1 MSVVRYIRSIAGR
14 SAETP
19 QIAMEVCRVSRSIK
33 EERIWEKQKDLQ
45 PQVGGRSRDRKRTK
59 RGSVIVSSK
68 LSILGAL
75 I

>member
-1 MSVVRYIRSIAGR
+1 MAVVRYIRSIAGR
-14 SAETP
+14 SAETLH
-19 QIAMEVCRVSRSIK
+19 IAMEACRVSRSIK

-45 PQVGGRSRDRKRTK
+45 PRVGGRSRDRKRKK